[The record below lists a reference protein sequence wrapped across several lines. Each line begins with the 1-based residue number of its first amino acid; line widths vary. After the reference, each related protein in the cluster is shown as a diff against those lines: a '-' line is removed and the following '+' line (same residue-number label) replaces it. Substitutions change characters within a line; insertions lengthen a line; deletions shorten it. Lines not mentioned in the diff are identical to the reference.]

1 MEVELLELARTATG
15 TTRAR
20 TAEGWVT
27 AAKNSGKSLLDSD
40 ADLQG
45 LLANA
50 MREKIQQRDAERPKP
65 AKIFAGE
72 PECAICLEPFPS
84 TPGPDLQLPLCG
96 HVFCSP
102 CITKWLQANK
112 NCPMCRELVLEP
124 APLAAA
130 LKKREDEATAARD
143 REAQQASYEEA
154 RARIDAMR
162 DAFS

>member
-1 MEVELLELARTATG
+1 MQGGKLSWRDFLKLWTAGSEYDKGIVSTMVGLSKAELKEI
-15 TTRAR
+15 
-20 TAEGWVT
+20 V
-27 AAKNSGKSLLDSD
+27 
-40 ADLQG
+40 
-45 LLANA
+45 
-50 MREKIQQRDAERPKP
+50 REKIQQRDAEQPKP
-65 AKIFAGE
+65 KIFAGE
-72 PECAICLEPFPS
+72 PECAICLEPFPT

-143 REAQQASYEEA
+143 REAQQASYEQA